1 MRLHSHREV
10 FPFVRRAPGG
20 KAVLKDMHLGI
31 IDPQNLF
38 AETEETEN
46 EAPIPEEEKEKDTL
60 ASSQNSLVLAR
71 EDLPCMEVPRR
82 IGKRNGS

>member
-1 MRLHSHREV
+1 MKYSNLSEGRLW
-10 FPFVRRAPGG
+10 G

-46 EAPIPEEEKEKDTL
+46 EAPIPEEKKK
-60 ASSQNSLVLAR
+60 
-71 EDLPCMEVPRR
+71 
-82 IGKRNGS
+82 IH